1 MTARQNKTLC
11 AIPIFCK
18 HEHFAGFGN
27 IGVCISGAIN
37 THSIVTLWL
46 RRIQHTTQSTGKSN
60 RQSAYRDS
68 TWHGRNW
75 DAKSFLA
82 CMLLD
87 TVLSSGML
95 RDAERVLL
103 NNTQVHRGGTR
114 GEPTQTDTG
123 RTMQIPHWEEPDPGE
138 HCSRTMTMSVML
150 KHVVFVR
157 PQC

>member
-1 MTARQNKTLC
+1 MTVRQNKTLC

-18 HEHFAGFGN
+18 DEHLGGFGN

-46 RRIQHTTQSTGKSN
+46 CCIQHTTQSTGKSN

-75 DAKSFLA
+75 DTKSFLA

-95 RDAERVLL
+95 RDVERVLL
-103 NNTQVHRGGTR
+103 NNRQVHWGGTR
-114 GEPTQTDTG
+114 GEATQTGTG
-123 RTMQIPHWEEPDPGE
+123 RT
-138 HCSRTMTMSVML
+138 CRLRTERNRTLVNTVL
-150 KHVVFVR
+150 ER
-157 PQC
+157 WQCQSC